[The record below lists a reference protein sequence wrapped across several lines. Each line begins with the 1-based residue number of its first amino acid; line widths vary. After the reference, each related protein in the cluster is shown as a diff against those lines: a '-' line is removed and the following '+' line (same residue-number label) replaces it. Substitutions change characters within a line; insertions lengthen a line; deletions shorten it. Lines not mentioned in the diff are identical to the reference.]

1 MGAELCQRHLLLW
14 ILSLISRCSYVVK
27 DLHFGVLRIPSMLFA
42 DHVCL
47 LASSGSDLQL
57 ALDKFTV

>member
-1 MGAELCQRHLLLW
+1 M
-14 ILSLISRCSYVVK
+14 VK
-27 DLHFGVLRIPSMLFA
+27 GLHFGGLRIPSMLFA
-42 DHVCL
+42 DDVFL